1 MASAAVSVLKA
12 VVVAG
17 VVIAIGSDT
26 FFAHVSVALFVDLV
40 FELFADRVEETKM
53 NKEGEIGAGILRG
66 HWCVDRIRIK
76 QL

>member
-1 MASAAVSVLKA
+1 M
-12 VVVAG
+12 VVAL

-26 FFAHVSVALFVDLV
+26 FFAHVSVALFVDLIGEFIV
-40 FELFADRVEETKM
+40 VRAEEKGM
-53 NKEGEIGAGILRG
+53 NKKGEIDAGILRG